1 MHAFARLFRLTL
13 FASLPVS
20 CLSAAELTLIS
31 TNSAWRYFPGTA
43 HPSPA
48 DAAAWRQVSF
58 NDAGWTSGNGA
69 FFYGEAGFTG
79 TELTDMQNS
88 YPTVFL
94 RRKFTLSNPASIE
107 SLDLTTVCDDG
118 FVAYL
123 NGTRVAAFRAPD
135 TDPDH
140 TTLATAAE
148 EFVWNTQSITNA
160 SSLLVPG
167 ENVLAVVVMNGSLG
181 SSDLVFDAEL
191 VAQEKPAALPRIIAV
206 QPSPGVLTNLTSIT
220 VVFSEPVTGV
230 EAQHFLVNGVP
241 AFSSAGSGNTY
252 TFTFAKPAFGGVQI
266 SWGTLH
272 QIRDLDVPANRFDA
286 GAPGAVWSYELLDPV
301 GPAIAQRLPAA
312 GLTIRQL
319 ADVEVTF
326 NRAVTGVE
334 ASDLRRNG
342 VGATAVTGVGP
353 GPYRFTFPAAANG
366 AANFTWAE
374 PHGIES
380 DEPEPHPFRGGGWTL
395 TVNSA
400 GPEPQVVINEFLAD
414 NATGLTDEDGDTEDW
429 IELRNRGAVP
439 VNLEGWSLSNDS
451 SEEGQ
456 WVFPAITVPADGYLV
471 VFASGKDRRPTT
483 PGSRLHTNFK
493 LNATGDTLRLFGPE
507 LPRPVVSEV
516 VYPAQSPD
524 HSYGWQAGALAEWR
538 YFNPATPGAVNGSST
553 ITGRVGEVRFS
564 VQRGFFDR
572 AFNLSLSTPTAGA
585 TIRYTTNG
593 SPPSLTNGT
602 VYTAPVTVAAS
613 RVIRAAA
620 FATDQLPS
628 SVGTH
633 TYLFNLP
640 ANRRLLPA
648 VSLVSATNNLYGRT
662 GIMEYS
668 PRNTD
673 KHGPAWERPVSVEL
687 IRPEDNGGFQMDAGL
702 RVAGGDYIRTL
713 YNYRSTALPESKYSF
728 RLYFRGEYGPGKL
741 EYPMFP
747 GTTVDTFNSLHLRA
761 GMNDHSNPLLKD
773 EFVRSLC
780 DEMGLVACHG
790 TFVNLFL
797 NGVYKGIYN
806 PAERVDD
813 DFLQQYHGGGDLW
826 DVMGPNSQAVR
837 GDTVAWSQLRT
848 AAALDLTVRANFESV
863 AAKMDL
869 ANFVDYLLPHIWADN
884 DDWPHNNTR
893 AAREKKPGAKFRF
906 YPWDAEFS
914 FGFSGHPVS
923 YDTIA
928 NTLSTL
934 SPPWGTTDYQ
944 RIFNGLKRSPE
955 FKLLFADRVHRAF
968 FNGGPLTD
976 ERIRVRY
983 GEVRARVAPSISGF
997 SDVVNTW
1004 INGRRRNVT
1013 NIFQRAGFLLSS
1025 NAPVFPQFGGT
1036 VPAGFSLTMS
1046 NLAGTVYYTTN
1057 GTDPRT
1063 FWTGTPTAD
1072 ARTYAAP
1079 LTLNAS
1085 TRIMA
1090 RSLAGTN
1097 WSALSDASFTVTEGG
1112 PTVRFSELMYNP
1124 IGGDVFEFIELHN
1137 AGGLPVDLSECSL
1150 SGVTFRFLSPFPVLA
1165 PGARIVLANNGNP
1178 TAFAGRYPGV
1188 VVAGWFGG
1196 SLSNGG
1202 ERLALLDR
1210 DGRTLASVT
1219 YSDDQPWPAQ
1229 PDGLGASLELAN
1241 PAGDPNDPANW
1252 QASAAGDGSPGAAN
1266 SAAAT
1271 PLVRINEVLA
1281 AAPPATDWIEL
1292 RNRANT
1298 SVDLAGWSLTDNDN
1312 PRRYVFP
1319 PGFSVAA
1326 GGYLRVFCGTN
1337 GTPRTG
1343 FGLSRQ
1349 GDTLALFDPLTNR
1362 VDVVT
1367 FGPAVD
1373 GFSLGRIAGGWT
1385 LCEPTPAAVNEAAAL
1400 GNPANL
1406 RLNEYLANGDTEDD
1420 WIELHNLDP
1429 LPVTVQGAYLGTS
1442 NALFRVSAPVFVAGG
1457 GFVALKADENPG
1469 PDHVDFKLTAAGD
1482 ALFLRDANG
1491 QELDRIT
1498 WRNATAGVATGRLPD
1513 GSGAWTSL
1521 PFSAS
1526 PGASNY
1532 LAQLGAG
1539 LRFNE
1544 VLAWADPTGTAPQSA
1559 DWIELQNP
1567 TANAIGLTGYSL
1579 SVGDAEPGE
1588 WVFPAGTQLG
1598 SGQFLRVWAT
1608 TNNVPGALNLGR
1620 SLRNGGTQLSLFDDR
1635 ERLLDQ
1641 LAFGPQLPNQ
1651 SIGRTESG
1659 WALLSAAT
1667 PGGANLARS
1676 DLGNPALVRINEWL
1690 ADGGTNSADWIEL
1703 HNPEPQPVDLGGFSL
1718 TDDPSLAGATNTVL
1732 AALSFIQPRGFLL
1745 LRADGDG
1752 AAGPDHVNFR
1762 IDALGETVRVYDFI
1776 RTTVDSVT
1784 ILPQVSGITEGRYPD
1799 SGSLIVAFPNVP
1811 TPGAPNRLPE
1821 TDQDADGLADVWE
1834 LLHGLDATSAAD
1846 AQADADGDGASNLD
1860 EFLAGT
1866 DPRSASSVPTRLKL
1880 ELAADGTVT
1889 LRFSVAADRSYRV
1902 VYADADVSGGW
1913 QTLVE
1918 VPPAG
1923 TSGETTAGDSTP
1935 PAQRPVRFYRVLT
1948 LD

>member
-13 FASLPVS
+13 FASLLVS

-31 TNSAWRYFPGTA
+31 TNSAWRYFRGTV

-48 DAAAWRQVSF
+48 DTAAWRQVGF
-58 NDAGWTSGNGA
+58 NEAGWATGSGA
-69 FFYGEAGFTG
+69 FYYGEAGFTG
-79 TELTDMQNS
+79 TELADMANA
-88 YPTVFL
+88 YGTVFL
-94 RRKFTLSNPASIE
+94 RRKFTLASPAAIE
-107 SLDLTTVCDDG
+107 ALDLTTVCDDG

-123 NGTRVAAFRAPD
+123 NGTRIAAFRAPA

-140 TTLATAAE
+140 TTLATSAE
-148 EFVWNTQSITNA
+148 EFTWNTQSITNA
-160 SSLLVPG
+160 ASLLVPG
-167 ENVLAVVVMNGSLG
+167 ENVLAIVVMNGSVG

-191 VAQEKPAALPRIIAV
+191 VAQEKPAVVPRVLAV

-230 EAQHFLVNGVP
+230 EAQHFLVNGMP
-241 AFSSAGSGNTY
+241 AFASAGSGNTY
-252 TFTFAKPAFGGVQI
+252 TFSFAKPAFGGVQI

-272 QIRDLDVPANRFDA
+272 QIRDLDSPANRFDA
-286 GAPGAVWSYELLDPV
+286 GAPGSVWSYELLDPV

-312 GLTIRQL
+312 GLTVRQL

-326 NRAVTGVE
+326 NRTVTGVDP
-334 ASDLRRNG
+334 ADLRRNG
-342 VGATAVTGVGP
+342 IPATAVTGVGP
-353 GPYRFTFPAAANG
+353 GPYRFTFPAAASG
-366 AANFTWAE
+366 IATFTWAE

-380 DEPEPHPFRGGGWTL
+380 DEPEPHPFRGGGWTV
-395 TVNSA
+395 TVDSA
-400 GPEPQVVINEFLAD
+400 QPAPPVEISEFMAD
-414 NATGLTDEDGDTEDW
+414 NAAGFTDEDGDTEDW
-429 IELRNRGAVP
+429 IELRNRGTAA

-456 WVFPAITVPADGYLV
+456 WVFPAVSLPPSGYLV
-471 VFASGKDRRPTT
+471 LFASGKDRRPTA
-483 PGSRLHTNFK
+483 PGTRLHTNFK
-493 LNATGDTLRLFGPE
+493 LNATGDTLRLFGPQ
-507 LPRPVVSEV
+507 LPRPLIAEV
-516 VYPAQSPD
+516 EYPAQSPD
-524 HSYGWQAGALAEWR
+524 HSYGWQAGGVAGWR
-538 YFNPATPGAVNGSST
+538 YFNPATPGAANGTST
-553 ITGRVGEVRFS
+553 IMGRVGEVRFS

-572 AFNLSLSTPTAGA
+572 PFNLSLSTPTAGA

-593 SPPSLTNGT
+593 SPPALTNGT
-602 VYTAPVTVAAS
+602 VYTAPLTLTAS

-620 FATDQLPS
+620 FADNQLPS

-702 RVAGGDYIRTL
+702 RVAGGDYIRSL
-713 YNYRSTALPESKYSF
+713 YNYRSTTLPESKYSF

-747 GTTVDTFNSLHLRA
+747 GTTVASFNSLHLRA
-761 GMNDHSNPLLKD
+761 GMNDHSNPFLKD

-790 TFVNLFL
+790 TFVNVFL
-797 NGVYKGIYN
+797 NGVYRGIYN

-837 GDTVAWSQLRT
+837 GDTVAWNQLRT
-848 AAALDLTVRANFESV
+848 AAALDLTVRANFENV

-906 YPWDAEFS
+906 YPWDTEFA

-944 RIFNGLKRSPE
+944 RLFNGLKRSPE

-983 GEVRARVAPSISGF
+983 GEVKARVAPSISGF

-1025 NAPVFPQFGGT
+1025 NAPVFPQFGGP
-1036 VPAGFSLTMS
+1036 VPAGFSVSMS
-1046 NLAGTVYYTTN
+1046 NLAGTIYYTTN

-1063 FWTGTPTAD
+1063 YWAGTPTAE
-1072 ARTYAAP
+1072 ARTYTAP
-1079 LTLNAS
+1079 LVLSAS
-1085 TRIMA
+1085 TRVMA

-1112 PTVRFSELMYNP
+1112 PTVRFAELMYNP
-1124 IGGDVFEFIELHN
+1124 VGGDAFEFIELHN

-1150 SGVTFRFLSPFPVLA
+1150 TGVSFRFLSPFPVLA
-1165 PGARIVLANNGNP
+1165 PGARIVLANDGNP

-1196 SLSNGG
+1196 SLNNGG
-1202 ERLALLDR
+1202 ERVELLDR

-1219 YSDDQPWPAQ
+1219 YSDDLPWPTQ
-1229 PDGLGASLELAN
+1229 PDGQGASLELVSA
-1241 PAGDPNDPANW
+1241 AGDPNDPANW
-1252 QASAAGDGSPGAAN
+1252 QPSAAGDGSPGAAN
-1266 SAAAT
+1266 SVAPP
-1271 PLVRINEVLA
+1271 PLVRFNEIVA
-1281 AAPPATDWIEL
+1281 VAPPATDWIEL
-1292 RNRANT
+1292 RNRGNAP
-1298 SVDLAGWSLTDNDN
+1298 VDLVGWSLTDNDN

-1319 PGFSVAA
+1319 PGVSIAA

-1337 GTPRTG
+1337 GAPRTG

-1349 GDTLALFDPLTNR
+1349 GDTLALFDPQTNR
-1362 VDVVT
+1362 VDAVT

-1373 GFSLGRIAGGWT
+1373 GFSLGRVAGGWA

-1429 LPVTVQGAYLGTS
+1429 LPVTLQGAYLGTS
-1442 NALFRVSAPVFVAGG
+1442 NALFRLTAPVFVAGG

-1498 WRNATAGVATGRLPD
+1498 WRNATAAVSTGRLPD

-1532 LAQLGAG
+1532 LAQPGAG

-1544 VLAWADPTGTAPQSA
+1544 VLAWAEPVGEA

-1567 TANAIGLTGYSL
+1567 TANAVVLTGHSL
-1579 SVGDAEPGE
+1579 SVGDPEPGE
-1588 WVFPAGTQLG
+1588 WTFPAGTQLG
-1598 SGQFLRVWAT
+1598 AGESLRIWAT
-1608 TNNVPGALNLGR
+1608 TNAVPGALNLGR
-1620 SLRNGGTQLSLFDDR
+1620 SLRNGGSQLSLFDDR
-1635 ERLLDQ
+1635 GRLLDRI
-1641 LAFGPQLPNQ
+1641 AFGPQLPNR
-1651 SIGRTESG
+1651 SIGRTEFG
-1659 WALLSAAT
+1659 WTLLSVPT
-1667 PGGANLARS
+1667 PGAANSARAN
-1676 DLGNPALVRINEWL
+1676 LGNPALVRINEWL

-1703 HNPEPQPVDLGGFSL
+1703 HNPDALPVDLGGFTL

-1732 AALSFIQPRGFLL
+1732 MSLSFIPPRGFLL

-1762 IDALGETVRVYDFI
+1762 IDALGETVRVYDAI
-1776 RTTVDSVT
+1776 RVTVDSVT

-1799 SGSLIVAFPNVP
+1799 SGALIVAFPNVP
-1811 TPGAPNRLPE
+1811 TPGAPNQLPA
-1821 TDQDADGLADVWE
+1821 TDQDGDRLPDVWE
-1834 LLHGLDATSAAD
+1834 LLYGFDANNAAD
-1846 AQADADGDGASNLD
+1846 AQADVDGDGASNLD
-1860 EFLAGT
+1860 EFLGGT
-1866 DPRSASSVPTRLKL
+1866 DPRSASSVPTRLRL
-1880 ELAADGTVT
+1880 ELSGDGTVT
-1889 LRFSVAADRSYRV
+1889 LRFSVVAGRSYRV
-1902 VYADADVSGGW
+1902 VFADGTVGGTW
-1913 QTLVE
+1913 QTLAE
-1918 VPPAG
+1918 VPAA
-1923 TSGETTAGDSTP
+1923 SANGEASAGDSTP
-1935 PAQRPVRFYRVLT
+1935 AAQRPVRFYRVLT

>member
-1 MHAFARLFRLTL
+1 MRAFARLFRLAL
-13 FASLPVS
+13 FASLLVS
-20 CLSAAELTLIS
+20 CPGAEDLTLI
-31 TNSAWRYFPGTA
+31 TPNSGWRYFRGTA

-48 DAAAWRQVSF
+48 DAAAWRKVGF
-58 NDAGWTSGNGA
+58 NDTGRASGSGA
-69 FFYGEAGFTG
+69 FLYGEPGFTG
-79 TELTDMQNS
+79 TELTDMANS
-88 YPTVFL
+88 YPTIF
-94 RRKFTLSNPASIE
+94 RRRRFTLSKPASIE
-107 SLDLTTVCDDG
+107 SLDLSTVCDDG
-118 FVAYL
+118 FAAYPS
-123 NGTRVAAFRAPD
+123 GTRAAAFRAPD
-135 TDPDH
+135 KNPDH

-148 EFVWNTQSITNA
+148 GYDSNTHSLTTVSA
-160 SSLLVPG
+160 LLVPG
-167 ENVLAVVVMNGSLG
+167 EGVLAEVVMNGWPG
-181 SSDLVFDAEL
+181 GSDLVFDAEL
-191 VAQEKPAALPRIIAV
+191 VAQAKPAAAPRIFAV
-206 QPSPGVLTNLTSIT
+206 QPSPGVLTNLTGIT
-220 VVFSEPVTGV
+220 VIFSEPVTGV

-252 TFTFAKPAFGGVQI
+252 TFIFAKPAFGGVQI

-272 QIRDLDVPANRFDA
+272 QIRDLDIPANRFDA
-286 GAPGAVWSYELLDPV
+286 GAPGSVWSYELLDPV

-312 GLTIRQL
+312 GLTVRQL
-319 ADVEVTF
+319 AEVEVTF
-326 NRAVTGVE
+326 NRSVNGVD
-334 ASDLRRNG
+334 AADLRRNG
-342 VGATAVTGVGP
+342 MPASTVTGIGP
-353 GPYRFTFPAAANG
+353 GPYRFTFPTAANG
-366 AANFTWAE
+366 VVNFTWAE

-380 DEPEPHPFRGGGWTL
+380 NEPEPHPFRGGGWTV

-400 GPEPQVVINEFLAD
+400 QPAPQVVINEFLAD
-414 NATGLTDEDGDTEDW
+414 NATGLADEDSDAEDW
-429 IELRNRGAVP
+429 IELHNRGTASVS
-439 VNLEGWSLSNDS
+439 LEGWSLSNDS

-456 WVFPAITVPADGYLV
+456 WVFPAVTVPPGGYLV
-471 VFASGKDRRPTT
+471 VFASGKDRRPTA
-483 PGSRLHTNFK
+483 PGTRLHTNFK

-507 LPRPVVSEV
+507 LPRPLVSEV
-516 VYPAQSPD
+516 KYPAQGPD
-524 HSYGWQAGALAEWR
+524 HSYGRLKGATEEWR
-538 YFNPATPGAVNGSST
+538 YLNPATPGAVNGAST
-553 ITGRVGEVRFS
+553 ITGRVKDVRFS

-593 SPPSLTNGT
+593 SLPALTNGA
-602 VYTAPVTVAAS
+602 VYTGPLTIAAS

-620 FATDQLPS
+620 FATNQLPS
-628 SVGTH
+628 AVGTH
-633 TYLFNLP
+633 TYLFNLS
-640 ANRRLLPA
+640 ASRRLLPA
-648 VSLVSATNNLYGRT
+648 ISLVSATNNLYGRT
-662 GIMEYS
+662 GIMEYN

-673 KHGPAWERPVSVEL
+673 KHGPAWERPASIEL

-713 YNYRSTALPESKYSF
+713 YNYRSAALPESKYSF
-728 RLYFRGEYGPGKL
+728 RLYFRGDYGPGKL
-741 EYPMFP
+741 DYPLFP
-747 GTTVDTFNSLHLRA
+747 GTTAGSFNNLHLRA
-761 GMNDHSNPLLKD
+761 GMNDHSNPFLKD
-773 EFVRSLC
+773 EFVRALC
-780 DEMGLVACHG
+780 DDMGLVACHG

-797 NGVYKGIYN
+797 NGVYRGIYN
-806 PAERVDD
+806 PTERVDD
-813 DFLQQYHGGGDLW
+813 DFLQRYHGGGKLW
-826 DVMGPNSQAVR
+826 DVIGPNSQAVR
-837 GDTVAWSQLRT
+837 GDTVAWNQLRT
-848 AAALDLTVRANFESV
+848 AAALDLTVRANFEGV

-923 YDTIA
+923 HDTIA

-934 SPPWGTTDYQ
+934 SPPWGATDYQ
-944 RIFNGLKRSPE
+944 RIFNGLGRVPE

-976 ERIRVRY
+976 ERLRVRY
-983 GEVRARVAPSISGF
+983 GEMKARVAPSISGF

-1025 NAPVFPQFGGT
+1025 NAPVFPQFGGA

-1063 FWTGTPTAD
+1063 FWSGTPTAE
-1072 ARTYAAP
+1072 ARTYASP
-1079 LTLNAS
+1079 LILNAS

-1112 PTVRFSELMYNP
+1112 PTVRFSELMYHP
-1124 IGGDVFEFIELHN
+1124 IGGDAFEFIELHN

-1150 SGVTFRFLSPFPVLA
+1150 TGVTFRFLSPFPALA
-1165 PGARIVLANNGNP
+1165 PGVRIVLANDGNP

-1188 VVAGWFGG
+1188 TVAGWFGG

-1210 DGRTLASVT
+1210 DGRTLTSVT
-1219 YSDDQPWPAQ
+1219 YSDDPPWPAR
-1229 PDGLGASLELAN
+1229 PDGLGASLELVN

-1252 QASAAGDGSPGAAN
+1252 QASAAGDGSPGKAN
-1266 SAAAT
+1266 SVAAT
-1271 PLVRINEVLA
+1271 PLVRFNEVLA
-1281 AAPPATDWIEL
+1281 AAPPTADWLEL
-1292 RNRANT
+1292 RNRSNT
-1298 SVDLAGWSLTDNDN
+1298 PVNLAGWSLTDNDN

-1319 PGFSVAA
+1319 PGCSLAA

-1343 FGLSRQ
+1343 FGLSRR
-1349 GDTLALFDPLTNR
+1349 GETLALFDPRTNR
-1362 VDVVT
+1362 VDAVT
-1367 FGPAVD
+1367 FGPSVD
-1373 GFSLGRIAGGWT
+1373 GYSLGRIAGNWT
-1385 LCEPTPAAVNEAAAL
+1385 LCEPTPAAVNEAATL

-1429 LPVTVQGAYLGTS
+1429 LPVAVQGACLGTS
-1442 NALFRVSAPVFVAGG
+1442 NALFRVTVPVFVAGG

-1469 PDHVDFKLTAAGD
+1469 SDHVDFKLTAAGD

-1491 QELDRIT
+1491 RELDRTT
-1498 WRNATAGVATGRLPD
+1498 WRKATAGVATGRLPD

-1544 VLAWADPTGTAPQSA
+1544 VLARAEPTGTAPQAA

-1567 TANAIGLTGYSL
+1567 TANVLVLAGYSL
-1579 SVGDAEPGE
+1579 SVGRPEPGE
-1588 WVFPAGTQLG
+1588 WVFPPGTQLG
-1598 SGQFLRVWAT
+1598 SGQFLRLWAT
-1608 TNNVPGALNLGR
+1608 TSRVPGALNLGR
-1620 SLRNGGTQLSLFDDR
+1620 SLRNGGTRLSLFDDR

-1641 LAFGPQLPNQ
+1641 IAFGPQLPNQ

-1659 WALLSAAT
+1659 WALLAAPT
-1667 PGGANLARS
+1667 PGGTNSARAA
-1676 DLGNPALVRINEWL
+1676 LGNAALVRINEWL

-1703 HNPEPQPVDLGGFSL
+1703 HNPEAQPVGLGGFSL

-1732 AALSFIQPRGFLL
+1732 AALSFIPPRGFLL

-1752 AAGPDHVNFR
+1752 AAGPDHLNFR
-1762 IDALGETVRVYDFI
+1762 INAWGETVRVYDSI
-1776 RTTVDSVT
+1776 RNTVDSVT
-1784 ILPQVSGITEGRYPD
+1784 IPPQVPGITEGRFPD
-1799 SGSLIVAFPNVP
+1799 GGSLIVAFPDVP
-1811 TPGAPNRLPE
+1811 TPGASNRLPA
-1821 TDQDADGLADVWE
+1821 TDGDADGMPDVWE
-1834 LLHGLDATSAAD
+1834 LLHGLDPADAAD
-1846 AQADADGDGASNLD
+1846 AHTDADGDGASNLA
-1860 EFLAGT
+1860 ELLAGT
-1866 DPRSASSVPTRLKL
+1866 DPRNASSVPTRLKL

-1889 LRFSVAADRSYRV
+1889 LRFPVAAGRSYRV
-1902 VYADADVSGGW
+1902 VYADTEVGGTW

-1923 TSGETTAGDSTP
+1923 ASGEASTKDFAP
-1935 PAQRPVRFYRVLT
+1935 PAQRPVRFYRLLK